1 MYLYKTIQLDNDLEI
16 SKAWYQFGGGELK
29 ANKDGLTMEQI
40 QDADKIEVW
49 ATSFNDEGPDYC
61 EFRLMKKDQVI
72 SSKRVDGY

>member
-1 MYLYKTIQLDNDLEI
+1 MYKMHTYIT
-16 SKAWYQFGGGELK
+16 
-29 ANKDGLTMEQI
+29 DGDDQNVSINEFIHNPPPFSPEFTEEEVK
-40 QDADKIEVW
+40 DADKIEVW